1 MSAAVLTAEQ
11 VGFRYADVP
20 VLHDVNLSVEAG
32 RVLALTGANGTGKS
46 TLLHLL
52 AGVTQPTS
60 GRVSRRAG
68 TRLALLPQRTS
79 DIDALPL
86 TVTECVQIAR
96 FTPRRWLSRDDRAH
110 VAEVMRRLDIVHL
123 ARRRLRELSGGQRQR
138 TLIAQALAQDAD
150 IYILD
155 EPTAALDTHCRS
167 VSTTC
172 SWNASPTARR
182 WSSPATIPPRPGSPN
197 TPSISDAA
205 RPATRPRCRRMLDD
219 RRLRVTTSEGRQSGG
234 VSGEGFRRC
243 GG

>member
-1 MSAAVLTAEQ
+1 MLSAAVLTAEQ

-155 EPTAALDTHCRS
+155 EPTAALDTHCRQRVHDLLMERVADGAAVVVAS
-167 VSTTC
+167 HDPAEAGLAEHAIHLGRRSAGHSSTLPP
-172 SWNASPTARR
+172 NA
-182 WSSPATIPPRPGSPN
+182 
-197 TPSISDAA
+197 
-205 RPATRPRCRRMLDD
+205 
-219 RRLRVTTSEGRQSGG
+219 
-234 VSGEGFRRC
+234 
-243 GG
+243 